1 MSPYRCVDSING
13 PLRLDFDTV
22 WGLHFTSITSYIRDR
37 VEGIG
42 MKIIKAFT
50 PAQSRQQRMSKL
62 GTAFEALR
70 LSRNIRQEDL
80 AEQAGI
86 ARSTLARLEK
96 KGAATLDT
104 TLRVLEALGLEDRLY
119 LLLPEIKE
127 SPLDLKSGERQRA
140 TGGNAFVLQPDRH
153 GVPQAITRNSG
164 GTAKAGKRAQ
174 KAAKI
179 PAGVVRKNLNG
190 FNVEVTGAHPAG
202 AKAKRAGKLSAGTTM
217 NAVSKRFAGTSAN
230 LKWPKW
236 GDER

>member
-1 MSPYRCVDSING
+1 
-13 PLRLDFDTV
+13 
-22 WGLHFTSITSYIRDR
+22 
-37 VEGIG
+37 

-50 PAQSRQQRMSKL
+50 PAQSRQRRMAKL

-96 KGAATLDT
+96 EGTATLDT
-104 TLRVLEALGLEDRLY
+104 TLRVLEALGLGDRLD

-140 TGGNAFVLQPDRH
+140 TGGEAFVLQPDRH
-153 GVPQAITRNSG
+153 GVTQVITRNLG
-164 GTAKAGKRAQ
+164 GFATSGKRAQ
-174 KAAKI
+174 KAAKN
-179 PAGVVRKNLNG
+179 PDGVVQKTLDG
-190 FNVEVTGAHPAG
+190 FYVEVTGTHPAG
-202 AKAKRAGKLSAGTTM
+202 AKAKSAGKLSAGTTID
-217 NAVSKRFAGTSAN
+217 AASKRLAGTSAN
-230 LKWPKW
+230 LKRPKW

>member
-1 MSPYRCVDSING
+1 
-13 PLRLDFDTV
+13 
-22 WGLHFTSITSYIRDR
+22 
-37 VEGIG
+37 
-42 MKIIKAFT
+42 MKVIKAFT
-50 PAQSRQQRMSKL
+50 PARSRQQRMAKL

-104 TLRVLEALGLEDRLY
+104 TLRVLQALGLEERLD

-140 TGGNAFVLQPDRH
+140 SGGEAFVLQADRH
-153 GVPQAITRNSG
+153 EVPQVITRNSG
-164 GTAKAGKRAQ
+164 GTATSGKRSQ
-174 KAAKI
+174 KAAKL
-179 PAGVVRKNLNG
+179 PAGVVRKTVDG
-190 FNVEVTGAHPAG
+190 FYVEVTGTHPAG
-202 AKAKRAGKLSAGTTM
+202 AKAKRAGKLSAGATM
-217 NAVSKRFAGTSAN
+217 NAVGKRLPRTSTN
-230 LKWPKW
+230 LKRPKW

>member
-1 MSPYRCVDSING
+1 
-13 PLRLDFDTV
+13 
-22 WGLHFTSITSYIRDR
+22 
-37 VEGIG
+37 
-42 MKIIKAFT
+42 MKIIKSFT
-50 PAQSRQQRMSKL
+50 SVRSRRQRMAKL

-104 TLRVLEALGLEDRLY
+104 TLRVLEALGLEDRLD

-140 TGGNAFVLQPDRH
+140 TGGEAFVLQPDRH
-153 GVPQAITRNSG
+153 GVPQVTTKNSG
-164 GTAKAGKRAQ
+164 STATSGKRAQ

-179 PAGVVRKNLNG
+179 PAGVVRKAIDG
-190 FNVEVTGAHPAG
+190 FYVEVTGTHPAG
-202 AKAKRAGKLSAGTTM
+202 AKAQRAGKLSAGTTK
-217 NAVSKRFAGTSAN
+217 NTVSKRLAGASAN
-230 LKWPKW
+230 LKRPRW

>member
-1 MSPYRCVDSING
+1 
-13 PLRLDFDTV
+13 
-22 WGLHFTSITSYIRDR
+22 
-37 VEGIG
+37 

-50 PAQSRQQRMSKL
+50 PAQSRQRRMAKL

-96 KGAATLDT
+96 EGAATLDT
-104 TLRVLEALGLEDRLY
+104 TLRVLEALGLEDRLD

-140 TGGNAFVLQPDRH
+140 TGGEAIVLQLDHR
-153 GVPQAITRNSG
+153 GVPQLITRNSG
-164 GTAKAGKRAQ
+164 GTATSGKQAQ
-174 KAAKI
+174 KAAEI
-179 PAGVVRKNLNG
+179 PAGVARKNLDG
-190 FNVEVTGAHPAG
+190 FYDEVTGTHPAG

-217 NAVSKRFAGTSAN
+217 NAVSKRLAGTSAN
-230 LKWPKW
+230 LKRPKW